1 MTHFIKIFTL
11 LQWSGTEPSVSEVC
25 LCKIN
30 NLCFLLKNLDRRNKL
45 KPKKEKKEI
54 GNIWAEINKGQIIR
68 KSVKLEVGSWKRLI
82 ILINP
87 WQD

>member
-1 MTHFIKIFTL
+1 M
-11 LQWSGTEPSVSEVC
+11 P
-25 LCKIN
+25 
-30 NLCFLLKNLDRRNKL
+30 LKGREEYL